1 VPGNVK
7 RILKSG
13 ISVPLMLGSY
23 CAGAGR
29 LDLWP
34 GFAYAGFI
42 LAGGLSAVWLMS
54 TASPEL
60 LKERSSMHA
69 GTKKW
74 DIPLAFWIA
83 LGGPLSTCVVAGLDA
98 RFHGVRAVDW
108 RVFAGYLLG
117 LAGVGIMLAAMAAN
131 RFFSTVVRIQT
142 DRGHSVVDTGP
153 YAFVRHPGYV
163 GMLLTT
169 IGTPLML
176 ASTWAWWPCAIT
188 VAVVLVRTALE
199 DGTLRREL
207 PGYEVFTTQTCSRL
221 IPGIW

>member
-1 VPGNVK
+1 VPGEVK
-7 RILKSG
+7 RVLKSG

-42 LAGGLSAVWLMS
+42 FAGGLAAVWLMRS
-54 TASPEL
+54 ASPEL

-83 LGGPLSTCVVAGLDA
+83 LGGPLSTCALAGLDA
-98 RFHGVRAVDW
+98 RFHGVRAADW
-108 RVFAGYLLG
+108 TVLAGFLLG
-117 LAGVGIMLAAMAAN
+117 AAGVGIMLAAMAAN

-142 DRGHSVVDTGP
+142 DRGHTVVDTGP

-163 GMLLTT
+163 GMFLTT
-169 IGTPLML
+169 IGAPLIL
-176 ASTWAWWPCAIT
+176 ASTWAWWPSAIS
-188 VAVVLVRTALE
+188 VAVLLARTALE

-207 PGYEVFTTQTCSRL
+207 PGYEAFTTQTRSRL

>member
-1 VPGNVK
+1 MPGKVK

-13 ISVPLMLGSY
+13 ISVPLMLGAY

-34 GFAYAGFI
+34 GLAYAGFI

-54 TASPEL
+54 SASPEL

-74 DIPLAFWIA
+74 DVPLVFWIA
-83 LGGPLSTCVVAGLDA
+83 LGGPLSTCVLAGLEA
-98 RFHGVRAVDW
+98 RFHGVRAVGW
-108 RVFAGYLLG
+108 TVLAGYLLG
-117 LAGVGIMLAAMAAN
+117 LAGVGIMLASMAAN

-176 ASTWAWWPCAIT
+176 ASSWAWWPSAFSI
-188 VAVVLVRTALE
+188 AVLLVRTALE

-207 PGYEVFTTQTCSRL
+207 PGYEAFTMQTRSRL

>member
-1 VPGNVK
+1 MPGNVK
-7 RILKSG
+7 GMLKSG

-34 GFAYAGFI
+34 GFAYAGF
-42 LAGGLSAVWLMS
+42 LLVGGLSAVWLMR
-54 TASPEL
+54 TASPGL
-60 LKERSSMHA
+60 LKERSSRHA

-74 DIPLAFWIA
+74 DIPLVFWIA
-83 LGGPLSTCVVAGLDA
+83 LGGPLSTCLVAGLDA
-98 RFHGVRAVDW
+98 RFHGVRAADW
-108 RVFAGYLLG
+108 TVFAGYLLG

-142 DRGHSVVDTGP
+142 DRGHTVVETGP
-153 YAFVRHPGYV
+153 YAVVRHPGYV

-169 IGTPLML
+169 IGTPFIL
-176 ASTWAWWPCAIT
+176 ASNWAWIPCALSI
-188 VAVVLVRTALE
+188 AVLLVRTALE
-199 DGTLRREL
+199 DATLRREL
-207 PGYEVFTTQTCSRL
+207 PGYEAFTTQTCSRL

>member
-1 VPGNVK
+1 VPGDVK
-7 RILKSG
+7 RLLKTG

-29 LDLWP
+29 FDLWP
-34 GFAYAGFI
+34 GLVYAGYI

-54 TASPEL
+54 SASPEL
-60 LKERSSMHA
+60 LKERSRIHA
-69 GTKKW
+69 GSKKW
-74 DIPLAFWIA
+74 DIPLVFWIA
-83 LGGPLSTCVVAGLDA
+83 LGGPLSACALAGLEA

-108 RVFAGYLLG
+108 TVFAGYLLG
-117 LAGVGIMLAAMAAN
+117 LAGVGITLASMAVN
-131 RFFSTVVRIQT
+131 RFFTAVVRIQT

-153 YAFVRHPGYV
+153 YAYVRHPGYA

-176 ASTWAWWPCAIT
+176 ASTWAWWSCGVTI
-188 VAVVLVRTALE
+188 AVLLVRTALE

-207 PGYEVFTTQTCSRL
+207 SGYEAFTTQTRSRL